1 MVEGVAVVDPHDP
14 DKAQVAETRWRAS
27 VLHDASMTQVLSA
40 AGEDPGDSWAHPETP
55 QRRIDQEAYSTYF
68 AGRRRV
74 PCVTVAFFAPDDLFR
89 FFCFDGTAACP
100 LAIRFAVGLCEEN
113 VR

>member
-1 MVEGVAVVDPHDP
+1 MKLVR
-14 DKAQVAETRWRAS
+14 KKS
-27 VLHDASMTQVLSA
+27 
-40 AGEDPGDSWAHPETP
+40 

-74 PCVTVAFFAPDDLFR
+74 PWVTDATFLEAPEEARFR

-100 LAIRFAVGLCEEN
+100 LAIRFAVGLCELN

>member
-1 MVEGVAVVDPHDP
+1 M
-14 DKAQVAETRWRAS
+14 
-27 VLHDASMTQVLSA
+27 
-40 AGEDPGDSWAHPETP
+40 DSSEPPPTTTS
-55 QRRIDQEAYSTYF
+55 QEAYSTYF

-100 LAIRFAVGLCEEN
+100 RAILFAVGLCELN
-113 VR
+113 VL